1 MALGEYAQVFARQP
15 LQFTLAPSGLPI
27 SIQLTGAA
35 LEEGRLLS
43 IARWCEGI
51 LAFDALP
58 PAAPL

>member
-1 MALGEYAQVFARQP
+1 VIALPCA
-15 LQFTLAPSGLPI
+15 LASSGLPM

-43 IARWCEGI
+43 IARWCEEVLSFG
-51 LAFDALP
+51 ALP

>member
-1 MALGEYAQVFARQP
+1 
-15 LQFTLAPSGLPI
+15 LPI